1 MSKHFDRKYFLLGL
15 GWTCKEEKKM
25 ELGTQIK
32 KYRQELQI
40 SQEEL
45 ADRVY
50 VSRQTIS
57 NWENDKSYPDVHS
70 LMLLSEIFHISL
82 DNLIKGDIE
91 MMKETI
97 QKDDIKKLKHYYF
110 VAGGALLIACL
121 LVSPLVLW
129 IGQWTFIPVG
139 MLFAVAFC
147 CLAAM
152 DKVEKNNDL
161 KTFKEIMAFMDGKR
175 LDEEEKQRSRARA
188 KKTRIVQF
196 ATSFLLGLVTS
207 VGIISLVKMLLDL
220 LQLGK

>member
-1 MSKHFDRKYFLLGL
+1 
-15 GWTCKEEKKM
+15 M

-32 KYRQELQI
+32 KYRQELHI

-70 LMLLSEIFHISL
+70 LILLSEIFHISL

-110 VAGGALLIACL
+110 IAGGAMLIACVVAATL
-121 LVSPLVLW
+121 ISW
-129 IGQWTFIPVG
+129 IGQWTWIPVG

-147 CLAAM
+147 CFFAM
-152 DKVEKNNDL
+152 HKVEKTNDL
-161 KTFKEIMAFMDGKR
+161 KTFKEIMAFMEGKR
-175 LDEEEKQRSRARA
+175 LDEEEKRQSRARY
-188 KKTRIVQF
+188 KKNRIVHF
-196 ATSFLLGLVTS
+196 LLAFLLGLVTS
-207 VGIISLVKMLLDL
+207 VGIGTLVKMLLDL
-220 LQLGK
+220 LPLGK

>member
-1 MSKHFDRKYFLLGL
+1 
-15 GWTCKEEKKM
+15 M

-110 VAGGALLIACL
+110 IAGGALLIACL
-121 LVSPLVLW
+121 LTAPLVSW

-152 DKVEKNNDL
+152 HKVEKNNDL

-175 LDEEEKQRSRARA
+175 LDEEEKQRSRARHE
-188 KKTRIVQF
+188 KNRIGQF
-196 ATSFLLGLVTS
+196 LLSFLLGLVTS

>member
-1 MSKHFDRKYFLLGL
+1 
-15 GWTCKEEKKM
+15 M

-97 QKDDIKKLKHYYF
+97 QKDDIKKLKHYYWI
-110 VAGGALLIACL
+110 AGSALLIACL
-121 LVSPLVLW
+121 LTVPLSDW
-129 IGQWTFIPVG
+129 IGPWSFIPLG
-139 MLFAVAFC
+139 LLFAIAIYC
-147 CLAAM
+147 CFAM
-152 DKVEKNNDL
+152 RKVEKTNDL

-188 KKTRIVQF
+188 KKTRIVSF
-196 ATSFLLGLVTS
+196 ATSLLLGLVTS

>member
-1 MSKHFDRKYFLLGL
+1 
-15 GWTCKEEKKM
+15 M

-70 LMLLSEIFHISL
+70 LMLLSEIFHVSL

-97 QKDDIKKLKHYYF
+97 QKDDIRKLKYYYF
-110 VAGGALLIACL
+110 IAGGALLIACL
-121 LVSPLVLW
+121 LTAPLVSW

-152 DKVEKNNDL
+152 HKVEKNNDL

-175 LDEEEKQRSRARA
+175 LDEEEKQRSRARHE
-188 KKTRIVQF
+188 KNRIGHF
-196 ATSFLLGLVTS
+196 LLSFLLGLVTS

>member
-1 MSKHFDRKYFLLGL
+1 
-15 GWTCKEEKKM
+15 M

-110 VAGGALLIACL
+110 IAGGAMLIACL

-147 CLAAM
+147 CLAESLNFLFNPETFRISVLFSINISPYVFCLYM
-152 DKVEKNNDL
+152 GSRKVGFTCQAAADP
-161 KTFKEIMAFMDGKR
+161 A
-175 LDEEEKQRSRARA
+175 
-188 KKTRIVQF
+188 V
-196 ATSFLLGLVTS
+196 FLPS
-207 VGIISLVKMLLDL
+207 
-220 LQLGK
+220 

>member
-1 MSKHFDRKYFLLGL
+1 
-15 GWTCKEEKKM
+15 M

-32 KYRQELQI
+32 KYRQELHI

-70 LMLLSEIFHISL
+70 LILLSEIFHISL

-97 QKDDIKKLKHYYF
+97 QKNDIKKLKHYYF
-110 VAGGALLIACL
+110 IAGGAVLIACL
-121 LVSPLVLW
+121 LTAPLQSW
-129 IGQWTFIPVG
+129 IGLWAFIPLG

-147 CLAAM
+147 CCFAM
-152 DKVEKNNDL
+152 HKVEKTNDL
-161 KTFKEIMAFMDGKR
+161 KTFKEIMAFMEGKR
-175 LDEEEKQRSRARA
+175 LDEEEKRQSRARH
-188 KKTRIVQF
+188 KKNHIGYF
-196 ATSFLLGLVTS
+196 LLSLLLGLVTS

>member
-1 MSKHFDRKYFLLGL
+1 
-15 GWTCKEEKKM
+15 M

-110 VAGGALLIACL
+110 IAGGALLIACL
-121 LVSPLVLW
+121 LTAPLLSW
-129 IGQWTFIPVG
+129 IGLWTFIPVG

-147 CLAAM
+147 CCFAM
-152 DKVEKNNDL
+152 RKVEKTNDL
-161 KTFKEIMAFMDGKR
+161 KTFKEIMAFMEGKR
-175 LDEEEKQRSRARA
+175 LDEEEKRQSRARH
-188 KKTRIVQF
+188 KKNRIGYF
-196 ATSFLLGLVTS
+196 LLFFLLGLVTS